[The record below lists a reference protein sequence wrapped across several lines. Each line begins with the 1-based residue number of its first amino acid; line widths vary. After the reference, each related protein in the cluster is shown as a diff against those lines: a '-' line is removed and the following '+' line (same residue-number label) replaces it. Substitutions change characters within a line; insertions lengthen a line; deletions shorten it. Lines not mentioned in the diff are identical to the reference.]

1 MKKIVFIL
9 TLFCL
14 VNIAAAV
21 QTTPAPQPK
30 KDTAKATKT
39 PSKPHVVKGRKFRMR
54 LQQEQIKRHK
64 KGLKEVDSVQ
74 KKLNKELHKP
84 NQ

>member
-14 VNIAAAV
+14 VNIAAAA

-30 KDTAKATKT
+30 KDTAKVAKK
-39 PSKPHVVKGRKFRMR
+39 PSKPHVVKGRKARMR
-54 LQQEQIKRHK
+54 LQQEQIRRHRK
-64 KGLKEVDSVQ
+64 ELREVDSVQ
-74 KKLNKELHKP
+74 KKLDKELHKSG
-84 NQ
+84 